1 MSLRFQLSL
10 VLSFLFCIVLM
21 VVFAVSLSS
30 TRHYL
35 EHQLATHAQDAA
47 TAMSLTLVPSLAK
60 GDKVLAEAQVMSVF
74 DRGFFERVDVL
85 AADRSVIVSKVLPEQ
100 IEGVPNIFPKLF
112 PIATA
117 PGEAHI
123 STGWRQLGKV
133 LVVSQPTFA
142 YQYLWQSAIEMWLWV
157 TGIFLVALMLMQVML
172 QFVLKPLTLIEGLA
186 QAIQEKRFEQID
198 IVSRAPELTR
208 VIVAMNQMS
217 RRVSEM
223 LDEITE
229 NAERLVRKSFE
240 DEHTDL
246 FNRRGFDIH
255 LKGLLEGDYKFS
267 KAVMMIVDLDGMRV
281 FHQSHSFVEVLEVLT
296 TVTNAAK
303 EVLKSK
309 QFALMGRTNEFSF
322 SFVMANLYPEEV
334 ASLASE
340 LKKRLSTDLERLP
353 TANLISFDIG
363 VAYFRQ
369 DDSRSTIFSRCDLA
383 VESARQTSRNGVFIL
398 PDKQDEV
405 LTLGSFGWRRLI
417 QNAVKDQRWSMV
429 SQPVVN
435 LSARDKL
442 LHQEVFGRLIDTK
455 GNLVA
460 AAQFLPM
467 AARHSLMPDVDRSLI
482 TLALAHLAANA
493 AKAEHVAINISAQ
506 SVTDSGF
513 MNWLAEQLSSLKLD
527 AGQISFEISEFG
539 CSNNFEA
546 ATELK
551 RLANSYGAKFGIDN
565 FGLDSKA
572 LKLLRE
578 IPCDYVKLNSGI
590 IETIATDTEAR
601 EIVKSV
607 VHFAHSLDVQ
617 VIAMSVETEAQV
629 AILLELAVDGAQ
641 GNLFGKPV

>member
-1 MSLRFQLSL
+1 MSLRVQLSL
-10 VLSFLFCIVLM
+10 VLSFLFGIVLM
-21 VVFAVSLSS
+21 VIFAVSLSS
-30 TRHYL
+30 TRHFL
-35 EHQLATHAQDAA
+35 EQQLSSHAQDAA
-47 TAMSLTLVPSLAK
+47 TAMSLTLVQSLSK
-60 GDKVLAEAQVMSVF
+60 GDKVLAEAQVISVF
-74 DRGFFERVDVL
+74 DRGFFKRVDVL
-85 AADRSVIVSKVLPEQ
+85 AADRSVLVSKVLPEQ
-100 IEGVPNIFPKLF
+100 IEGVPTFFPKLF
-112 PIATA
+112 PIETA

-123 STGWRQLGKV
+123 SAGWRQLGKV
-133 LVVSQPTFA
+133 LVVSQPTHA
-142 YQYLWQSAIEMWLWV
+142 YQYLWRSAIEMWFWV
-157 TGIFLVALMLMQVML
+157 TGIYVVALLLMQVML
-172 QFVLKPLTLIEGLA
+172 LFILKPLKMIESLA
-186 QAIQEKRFEQID
+186 LAIQEKRFEQID
-198 IVSRAPELTR
+198 IASRAPELTR

-223 LDEITE
+223 LDEITQ
-229 NAERLVRKSFE
+229 NAESLVKKSFE

-255 LKGLLEGDYKFS
+255 LNGLLEGDYKFS

-281 FHQSHSFVEVLEVLT
+281 FHQSHSFVEVIEVLS

-340 LKKRLSTDLERLP
+340 LRKRLTTDLERLP
-353 TANLISFDIG
+353 AASLISFNVG
-363 VAYFRQ
+363 VAYFHQ
-369 DDSRSTIFSRCDLA
+369 DDSRSNIFARCDLA

-417 QNAVKDQRWSMV
+417 QNAVKDKRWSMI

-435 LSARDKL
+435 LSSRDKF
-442 LHQEVFGRLIDTK
+442 LHQELFGRLIDTK

-482 TLALAHLAANA
+482 VLALEHLAANGS
-493 AKAEHVAINISAQ
+493 KAEHVAINISAQ
-506 SVTDSGF
+506 SVTDTEF
-513 MNWLAEQLSSLKLD
+513 MSWLTEQLSLLKPD
-527 AGQISFEISEFG
+527 AGQLSFEISEFG

-551 RLANSYGAKFGIDN
+551 RLANSFGAKFGIDN

-601 EIVKSV
+601 DIVKSV

-629 AILLELAVDGAQ
+629 TILLDLAVDGAQ
-641 GNLFGKPV
+641 GNLFGAPV